1 MQYYGYTINTITTED
16 IQPEESKLKYEE
28 LKSSA
33 KHMRWNEN
41 TAQVKEYLSHITE
54 DNIDLYREI
63 VRGNYGIFKD
73 PDEKY
78 QEIRGENNLYCSSIE
93 VLEKNTPIILSLYR
107 FYSIDTIKDIYNYCI
122 DSKTNRINYTKIDR
136 IRRFVNIE
144 YNKKNNKLDF
154 PIIKFVK
161 EAQKFANE
169 HPTVTQN
176 DINVWLA
183 NYTVAYVN
191 SIPDLVVDDN
201 DYLESMFSI
210 VQDLWKVV
218 VNQGRPGKEGQIL
231 ISPVDLKWDRKD
243 LIRDTYG
250 TETTHEFFIQNLED
264 EMKKDISDEV
274 DVPLPE
280 FDKKSKVTLESIKGD
295 IKNIVHEGFDYSIY
309 SEQDNSNVRF
319 INRQNSSRKDD
330 LMNNLKEET
339 DTVEKEKLE
348 QKDKDNYSLFSYKDL
363 NSDDLPI

>member
-1 MQYYGYTINTITTED
+1 
-16 IQPEESKLKYEE
+16 
-28 LKSSA
+28 
-33 KHMRWNEN
+33 
-41 TAQVKEYLSHITE
+41 
-54 DNIDLYREI
+54 
-63 VRGNYGIFKD
+63 
-73 PDEKY
+73 
-78 QEIRGENNLYCSSIE
+78 
-93 VLEKNTPIILSLYR
+93 
-107 FYSIDTIKDIYNYCI
+107 
-122 DSKTNRINYTKIDR
+122 
-136 IRRFVNIE
+136 
-144 YNKKNNKLDF
+144 
-154 PIIKFVK
+154 
-161 EAQKFANE
+161 
-169 HPTVTQN
+169 
-176 DINVWLA
+176 
-183 NYTVAYVN
+183 
-191 SIPDLVVDDN
+191 
-201 DYLESMFSI
+201 MFSI

-243 LIRDTYG
+243 LIKDTYG

-348 QKDKDNYSLFSYKDL
+348 QKDKDNYSLFSDKDL
-363 NSDDLPI
+363 NSEDLPI